1 MRIFLVERYQHK
13 PLKNVKWDILKS
25 FICGAQYKPSK
36 YTQLLLSG
44 HLLGWLFFFFNLPRF
59 Y

>member
-44 HLLGWLFFFFNLPRF
+44 HLLG
-59 Y
+59 